1 MTALTRRR
9 FVFYLDTA
17 LLVVFLVLLSPRSTG
32 LTVHE
37 WLGIALALPLFVHLL
52 LAWSWIATA
61 ARRLRPPV
69 KTRDTVNAILN
80 AALFVSAAVVVVSGL
95 VISRVA
101 LPLFGVDT
109 IDDRV
114 WRGMH
119 NRWTTI
125 MLLSVSAHIA
135 MNWRW
140 VVTTTRRYL
149 LRSDIRE

>member
-1 MTALTRRR
+1 MTARARQR
-9 FVFYLDTA
+9 FVFYLDTG
-17 LLVVFLVLLSPRSTG
+17 LLVVFLFLLAPRSTG

-37 WLGIALALPLFVHLL
+37 WLGIALAIPLLVHLL

-61 ARRLRPPV
+61 ARRLRSPV
-69 KTRDTVNAILN
+69 RTRDTVNAVLN

-101 LPLFGVDT
+101 LPLLGVDT

-119 NRWTTI
+119 NRWTTL
-125 MLLSVSAHIA
+125 MMLSVGAHIA

-140 VVTTTRRYL
+140 IVKTTRRYL
-149 LRSDIRE
+149 VRSDTGE